1 MAKRKMDRG
10 ISLYINLLLKMQLA
24 FLIRYLKLLAFI
36 VLHKKSKLE
45 WKILT

>member
-10 ISLYINLLLKMQLA
+10 ISLYINLLKMQLA
-24 FLIRYLKLLAFI
+24 FLTGYLKLLAFI